1 MRDLIQEM
9 DYEKP
14 IASGSWR
21 YQRAGQAT
29 GKVETWRFTS
39 ARDGFH
45 VLRIDLDS
53 NDPSNQEL
61 LLFHLLLNPEMDIE
75 RAKFRYFASQ
85 SEIHGDLQFDK
96 DGFSLNRLIVDRLE
110 KKKKRH
116 VEEIILETDAVFS
129 VPSIAGLSLTAS
141 RMRDDRRISI
151 VTLDKKSAFTAR
163 DDYTDFSYGEEEEWE
178 VLRQEVVV
186 RPCSIRWK
194 EKETTL
200 WLDRYNWP
208 VEIRFS
214 DGQTAAD
221 AAYWRYQ
228 RITNRSANPA

>member
-1 MRDLIQEM
+1 M
-9 DYEKP
+9 
-14 IASGSWR
+14 
-21 YQRAGQAT
+21 
-29 GKVETWRFTS
+29 V
-39 ARDGFH
+39 
-45 VLRIDLDS
+45 DS
-53 NDPSNQEL
+53 
-61 LLFHLLLNPEMDIE
+61 
-75 RAKFRYFASQ
+75 
-85 SEIHGDLQFDK
+85 
-96 DGFSLNRLIVDRLE
+96 LE
-110 KKKKRH
+110 KKKERY
-116 VEEIILETDAVFS
+116 VEEILLETDAVFS

-163 DDYTDFSYGEEEEWE
+163 DDYADFSYGEEEEWE
-178 VLRQEVVV
+178 VLRQQVVV
-186 RPCSIRWK
+186 RPCSIKWK

-228 RITNRSANPA
+228 PISNRSANLA

>member
-21 YQRAGQAT
+21 YQRDGQAT
-29 GKVETWRFTS
+29 GKVEAWRFTS

-61 LLFHLLLNPEMDIE
+61 LLFHILLNPDMDIE
-75 RAKFRYFASQ
+75 RAKFRYFAAQ
-85 SEIHGDLQFDK
+85 SEIHGDIQFDK
-96 DGFSLNRLIVDRLE
+96 DGFSLNRLMVDRLV
-110 KKKKRH
+110 KKKERH
-116 VEEIILETDAVFS
+116 VEEIMLETDAVFS

-141 RMRDDRRISI
+141 RMRDVRRISI

-163 DDYTDFSYGEEEEWE
+163 YDYADFSYGQEEEWE
-178 VLRQEVVV
+178 VLRHTVAV
-186 RPCSIRWK
+186 RPCSIKWK

-228 RITNRSANPA
+228 PITNRSANPA